1 MPSSSIIRG
10 ARQHKIEKKD
20 DLGKMGCFGLPPVN
34 PNTFFFPPFNGD
46 KHVCTKMYFFF
57 SLTKE
62 LHERVFEGDL
72 GVGGEVGLEGGHML
86 GPGIGGRV
94 PVEDDSAV

>member
-1 MPSSSIIRG
+1 
-10 ARQHKIEKKD
+10 
-20 DLGKMGCFGLPPVN
+20 
-34 PNTFFFPPFNGD
+34 
-46 KHVCTKMYFFF
+46 MYFFF

-62 LHERVFEGDL
+62 LHERVFKGDL